1 VAAVIVVALALVIL
15 RPFPGDSHLGLR
27 MSLFIP
33 PFLSTLDVLWYL
45 RTRCQRS
52 RRQDSVVAPS
62 PAGEGDGWVDW
73 SGLATLMATY
83 GQALTSSVASLLA
96 ATSHVERIP
105 GAVR

>member
-1 VAAVIVVALALVIL
+1 MAAVIVVALALVIL
-15 RPFPGDSHLGLR
+15 RPFPGDSHFGLR

-62 PAGEGDGWVDW
+62 PAGEGDGWAARIRTGSLDHPQPR
-73 SGLATLMATY
+73 T
-83 GQALTSSVASLLA
+83 ASAMLG
-96 ATSHVERIP
+96 T
-105 GAVR
+105 